1 MSSLGLNEGTV
12 TVTVGGPG
20 DPCKLIFGG
29 TLVNRPDPNLCIFKI
44 IVNAPTLIRFE
55 IASGSFDQAPQW
67 SDGTQPPGLEIL
79 YPGPGDHFY
88 IYDHRKGLPWPG
100 DWGLTVFASGLSTD
114 PTVINEN
121 P

>member
-1 MSSLGLNEGTV
+1 MSIGSLNEATV
-12 TVTVGGPG
+12 TVALGGPSE
-20 DPCKLIFGG
+20 PCKLVFGG
-29 TLVNRPDPNLCIFKI
+29 ELVVRPDPSLCVFKI
-44 IVNAPTLIRFE
+44 IVTTPTLMRFE
-55 IASGSFDQAPQW
+55 ISNGVFDQTPLW
-67 SDGTQPPGLEIL
+67 TNGTPPPGLEIL

-100 DWGLTVFASGLSTD
+100 DWGLTVFASGVSTD

>member
-1 MSSLGLNEGTV
+1 MSSLGLNEATV
-12 TVTVGGPG
+12 TVTVGGPS
-20 DPCKLIFGG
+20 DRCKLIFGG
-29 TLVNRPDPNLCIFKI
+29 APVVQPDPDLCIFKI
-44 IVNAPTLIRFE
+44 IVTVPTLLRFE
-55 IASGSFDQAPQW
+55 TTNGSFDHAPQW
-67 SDGTQPPGLEIL
+67 SNGSAPPGLEIL

-88 IYDHRKGLPWPG
+88 IYDHRKGLSWPG